1 MTDLATALLPVL
13 QRSLEA
19 RFNVF
24 DVMHHGTHEK
34 QISNVFRWLLET
46 EGNHHLGDMFLRIFI
61 DEVNRGLDKVYQG
74 LADEG
79 SQVLVGRGSLA
90 PTAYLVL
97 QEVNISA
104 VGGAEDIADLVL
116 KNDDAVIVVENYFTS
131 DGHGHSYGGY
141 LRYSQLDGRQGAVVL
156 LCHENDSTLQ
166 ADGWQYASVVT
177 YGRLLD
183 TLLDTLRVAVEG
195 DRGQYQQKHPEPYSF
210 IDQMH
215 RKFVKGRGP
224 VEDHEVLDFVIA
236 MCATGQAGRY
246 GEHRGETS
254 AAERFA
260 NDVAEQARER
270 FGEGREMLGRVKV
283 QLRNFSAEVLSSQL
297 NETLGD
303 GYVSQVSARYS
314 GTYQWTV
321 NFDLPDDGE
330 TFSEARLQL
339 KFGPSA
345 WFANEKDPNWTKK
358 VDPEVA
364 DYSRLF
370 LTRAKTKEVRQ
381 SAVTLQEVL
390 DGLEPSDRRLQDEI
404 VQLLSDSD

>member
-13 QRSLEA
+13 HRSLEA

-46 EGNHHLGDMFLRIFI
+46 EGNHHLGDTFVRIFI
-61 DEVNRGLDKVYQG
+61 EEVNRGL
-74 LADEG
+74 
-79 SQVLVGRGSLA
+79 VGREPFA
-90 PTAYLVL
+90 PAAYLVL
-97 QEVNISA
+97 QEVNTSDA
-104 VGGAEDIADLVL
+104 GDGEDMADLVL
-116 KNDDAVIVVENYFTS
+116 KNDGAVIVVENYFTS
-131 DGHGHSYGGY
+131 DGHGHSYDRY
-141 LRYSQLDGRQGAVVL
+141 LRYSQRDGRQGAVVL
-156 LCHENDSTLQ
+156 LCHDQDSLLQTMGWEN
-166 ADGWQYASVVT
+166 ASVVT
-177 YGRLLD
+177 YGRLVD
-183 TLLDTLRVAVEG
+183 RLRHAVES
-195 DRGQYQQKHPEPYSF
+195 DRQYQQKHPEPYSF

-224 VEDHEVLDFVIA
+224 VADHQVLDFLIA
-236 MCATGQAGRY
+236 MCATGEAGRF
-246 GEHRGETS
+246 GEQRHSS
-254 AAERFA
+254 AAEGFA

-270 FGEGREMLGRVKV
+270 FGEGRELLGRVKIR
-283 QLRNFSAEVLSSQL
+283 LRNFSAQVLKGQL
-297 NETLGD
+297 NATLGD
-303 GYVSQVSARYS
+303 GFVSKVSARYA

-321 NFDLPDDGE
+321 NFDLPDDEEKFGE
-330 TFSEARLQL
+330 HRLQL

-345 WFANEKDPNWTKK
+345 WFANEKDPYWKRT

-370 LTRAKTKEVRQ
+370 LTRVKAAEVRQ

-390 DGLEPSDRRLQDEI
+390 DGLAPSDLRLHDEI